1 MLGEAFMEPASELPL
16 DRSRDSIPGWDSM
29 GALALIAEIDERFG
43 IELSAEESR
52 QMTRIGDALDFL
64 RKHDLLAD

>member
-29 GALALIAEIDERFG
+29 GALALMPDW
-43 IELSAEESR
+43 SR
-52 QMTRIGDALDFL
+52 TSGTPALTG
-64 RKHDLLAD
+64 A